1 MLYADYLTPHATSAR
16 DAGRSVAVDPIAA
29 GATVAVF
36 SGRIAPTAE
45 VADLP
50 ADAQARALQIDEELY
65 LVDSPEH
72 MSLHPVRHCCEPN
85 CHLVGATIVVANRP
99 IEPGETLTI
108 DYATCT
114 GSATREFECN
124 CGVPS
129 CRGKVTADDWMLPE
143 LQLAYRGRFSP
154 FLAARI
160 NHLVAP
166 AAGRRSFAL

>member
-1 MLYADYLTPHATSAR
+1 MLFADYLTPQATSAR
-16 DAGRSVAVDPIAA
+16 NADRSVVVEPIAA
-29 GATVAVF
+29 GTTVAVF
-36 SGRIAPTAE
+36 SGRIAVTAE
-45 VADLP
+45 VDALA
-50 ADAQARALQIDEELY
+50 ADAQARALQIDDDLY

-85 CHLVGATIVVANRP
+85 CHLVGATIVVASRP
-99 IEPGETLTI
+99 LQPGETLSI

-114 GSATREFECN
+114 GSATREFECD
-124 CGVPS
+124 CHVPS

-143 LQLAYRGRFSP
+143 LQLRYRGRFSP

-160 NHLVAP
+160 SELVAP